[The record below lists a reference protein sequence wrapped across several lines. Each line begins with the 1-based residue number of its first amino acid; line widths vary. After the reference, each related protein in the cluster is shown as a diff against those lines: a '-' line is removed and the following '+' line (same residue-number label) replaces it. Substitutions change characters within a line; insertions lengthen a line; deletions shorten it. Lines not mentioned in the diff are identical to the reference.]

1 MNVAQRITEL
11 IADEFGLSVD
21 NIHDETRFIEDI
33 KADSLDVME
42 FIMTVEDEFGI
53 TVDDDLIP
61 TLTTVGVAINYVKS
75 QIA

>member
-1 MNVAQRITEL
+1 MNVAQRIKEL
-11 IADEFGLSVD
+11 IANEFGKSID

-33 KADSLDVME
+33 KADSLDIME

-53 TVDDDLIP
+53 TIDDDIIP
-61 TLTTVGVAINYVKS
+61 TLTTVGVAISYVNS